1 MRIPVTRKDITV
13 MPDSKRVIARF
24 FYNGEE
30 RAKEILAHINQ
41 LNEKEVYDLIA
52 PMLQEFSKRHRN
64 ITKILIKHADKLIDE
79 LPSQSQNI
87 NETSRFR
94 KLLIGAYFTHEYSIE
109 SAAFFNPSIVDDP
122 NQSDLVE
129 GERRLIIS
137 FRAVG
142 EGHISSIVFRRA
154 ILKGNNDIEIMPVG
168 RYVDEAEIVK
178 NNVYKKEFFL
188 EKAEDSLIST
198 DTLMLARKHLDD
210 SFDYQ
215 TLKITI
221 EKLLKDEHSDTN
233 GTELEK
239 LLWLADSYHEIIF
252 SLDTDISDRIIYPI
266 SKYERKGIEDAR
278 FVKFTNE
285 EDGTVKY
292 YATYT
297 AYDGHTIMPKLLE
310 TTDFYHFKVRPIYGS
325 GAKNKNLAL
334 FPRKIN
340 GKYVMM
346 SRIDGWNNY
355 IMYSDKINIW
365 TDPIRLQSPK
375 YSWEYVQIGNC
386 GSPIETEHGWLVI
399 THGVG
404 AMRRY
409 CLGASLLDLEDP
421 CKEIGRLKEPLL
433 IANTDEREGYV
444 PNVVYSCG
452 SIINNGE
459 LIIPY
464 GLSDYSS
471 SFMTVNLEELLKRLM
486 TNEANTKEEIKGQY
500 EAQVIDTKEIKPI
513 GLKRPKW

>member
-1 MRIPVTRKDITV
+1 MRVPITRKDITV

-41 LNEKEVYDLIA
+41 FDEQEVYALIG
-52 PMLQEFSKRHRN
+52 PILQEFSKRHRN
-64 ITKILIKHADKLIDE
+64 ITRILEKHADKLMREIPDE
-79 LPSQSQNI
+79 AQNI
-87 NETSRFR
+87 KETSRFR

-109 SAAFFNPSIVDDP
+109 SAAFFNPSIIEDP
-122 NQSDLVE
+122 DQSDLVE

-154 ILKGNNDIEIMPVG
+154 LLKNNNDIEVMPAG

-178 NNVYKKEFFL
+178 NNIYRKEFFL
-188 EKAEDSLIST
+188 EKAEDARISKK
-198 DTLMLARKHLDD
+198 TLALAHQHLPEK
-210 SFDYQ
+210 FDYKE
-215 TLKITI
+215 LKNIVDQLVADSETD
-221 EKLLKDEHSDTN
+221 KV
-233 GTELEK
+233 GTELQK
-239 LLWLADSYHEIIF
+239 LMWLADSYHEIIF

-266 SKYERKGIEDAR
+266 TEYERKGIEDAR
-278 FVKFTNE
+278 FVKFIDE
-285 EDGTVKY
+285 EGKIKY

-297 AYDGHTIMPKLLE
+297 AYDGKTIMPKLLE
-310 TTDFYHFKVRPIYGS
+310 TTDFYDFKVRPMYGP

-355 IMYSDKINIW
+355 IMYSDKVNIW
-365 TDPIRLQSPK
+365 TNPIQLQSPK
-375 YSWEYVQIGNC
+375 YPWEFVQIGNC
-386 GSPIETEHGWLVI
+386 GSPIETEHGWLVV

-409 CLGASLLDLEDP
+409 SLGISLLDLEDP
-421 CKEIGRLKEPLL
+421 SREIGRLKEPLL

-471 SFMTVNLEELLKRLM
+471 SFMTVNMKDLMDRLLG
-486 TNEANTKEEIKGQY
+486 TDAHTEAESNAEQEKDISG
-500 EAQVIDTKEIKPI
+500 IKPI
-513 GLKRPKW
+513 GLARGGR

>member
-1 MRIPVTRKDITV
+1 MRLPIKRKDVTV

-41 LNEKEVYDLIA
+41 FDEPSVYNLIA
-52 PMLQEFSKRHRN
+52 PILQEFSKRHRN
-64 ITKILIKHADKLIDE
+64 ITRILEKHADKLMQEIPAE
-79 LPSQSQNI
+79 AQNI
-87 NETSRFR
+87 RETSRFR
-94 KLLIGAYFTHEYSIE
+94 KLLIGSYFTHEYSIE

-122 NQSDLVE
+122 DQSDLVE

-154 ILKGNNDIEIMPVG
+154 LLNKNNDIEVLPAG

-178 NNVYKKEFFL
+178 NNIYKKEFFL
-188 EKAEDSLIST
+188 EKAEDAGIS
-198 DTLMLARKHLDD
+198 KK
-210 SFDYQ
+210 
-215 TLKITI
+215 TLKIAQ
-221 EKLLKDEHSDTN
+221 EHLPDKFDYKNLKSTVEQLIADSETDKT
-233 GTELEK
+233 GTELQK

-266 SKYERKGIEDAR
+266 TEYERKGIEDAR
-278 FVKFTNE
+278 FVKFIDE
-285 EDGTVKY
+285 EGKEKY

-297 AYDGHTIMPKLLE
+297 AYDGKTIMPKLLE
-310 TTDFYHFKVRPIYGS
+310 TTDFYNFKVRPMYGQ

-365 TDPIRLQSPK
+365 TNPIQLQSPK
-375 YSWEYVQIGNC
+375 YPWEFVQIGNC
-386 GSPIETEHGWLVI
+386 GSPIETEHGWLIV

-409 CLGASLLDLEDP
+409 SLGISLLALDDP
-421 CKEIGRLKEPLL
+421 SKEIGRLKEPLL

-452 SIINNGE
+452 SIINHGE

-471 SFMTVNLEELLKRLM
+471 SFMTVNLKDLLERLM
-486 TNEANTKEEIKGQY
+486 GDDSHTDEQSSSESKKNVSGL
-500 EAQVIDTKEIKPI
+500 KPI
-513 GLKRPKW
+513 GLAKGGR